1 MSTTVNNNDASS
13 SSTSASN
20 NAESF
25 DLRMKSMEDQINNLS
40 LAFTRFMKEP
50 MFSSNTDSRSQRTH
64 DDSDTENEQSDDE
77 SSNNVDVPTDYQ
89 LSDTLIGQ
97 YKHMVNNQGL
107 LVEEECILKKDEISE
122 LNKVFNFPS
131 NFQVNVAPFGTP
143 EGITV
148 SSNIKNNDTDLLIVE
163 KRINDSL
170 KPLLLMSSML
180 SSDSSNVDV
189 ELISYL
195 AQSAIVL
202 AVNAQASL
210 SRVRRNN
217 IAKEIYGSEVLL
229 PIKIKDTPKM
239 FDETETERVRK
250 LAKSIRKNN
259 EAKQS
264 LLKLNYHSKSNTK
277 KSVNSS
283 GNNTTG
289 NSSNSKS
296 SSGSNGRSN
305 NFNGSPSNVA
315 SGSNN
320 TKSAN
325 EEQEVN
331 LPVGGRLFHHKQVW
345 KELGLPNFCQEVVN
359 GLKVHLLPNF
369 KPMPN
374 PIPFSIPEGP
384 KSDCITKEVQDLL
397 LDDAI
402 EQVLP
407 NRYSKRVFY
416 SNVFTVPK
424 PGTNLHRPV
433 LDLKRLNTFINNQS
447 FKMEGI
453 KNLPSMVKQG
463 YYMVKL
469 DIKKAYLHVLVD
481 PQYRDLFRFV
491 WKGSHYRWKTMPFG
505 LSTAPRIF
513 TMLLR
518 PVLRMLRD
526 INVSV
531 IAYLDDLLI
540 VGSTK
545 EECLSNLK
553 KTMDLLVKLGFK
565 LNLEKSVLEQT
576 QSITFLGLQI
586 DSVSMKL
593 LVPKEKKKSV
603 IKEIRN
609 FLKLDCCSPR
619 KLAGLKGK
627 LIALKDAVIP
637 FRLYTRR
644 TNKFH
649 SQCLTLANGD
659 WDQSFPIPQDV
670 KSEISHWLTVL
681 NQWNGKEI
689 SLFPSY
695 DYVLTTDASESGA
708 GATLK
713 KGNKTIKTWS
723 FQWSTTQSNMSSN
736 RREMLALL
744 MAYQALWWSDS
755 GPISSVRTTLETM
768 PQEESQLDWRAYS
781 RILQCKSRLPQPS
794 FRDESQII
802 VQCNQE
808 LQLATEERSVQSNPT
823 SVRSNP
829 NGSVRI
835 SPEPSNEQL
844 LNNQIEC
851 TPPRLESMEAMSG
864 LPTTHSFAF
873 YPGEDELIQF
883 EEGFYNT
890 DLPNLEISNLVSDD
904 SSSSSSSSSSH
915 VSSSTGNIPRSIDQT
930 ISRVNTNP
938 NSTTLETGDYSTFQ
952 SHVMSIIRI
961 QKSSTA
967 ELLMKS
973 WEPSTLKVYS
983 SSYTRFRNFCISN
996 SLNPA
1001 NITLVVF
1008 MDYLTH
1014 LFKHKPPLA
1023 FSTINGH
1030 RSMLN
1035 QLLLLKNQ
1043 TDIVNDP
1050 FITRIMTGIHKLRP
1064 SSAKYQEIWDTNQ
1077 VFKHLSTITVIPKY
1091 TYTALLK
1098 KTLVLFKMFVLAR
1111 SSDLVKWSF
1120 NGLIITP
1127 DSIKGPVIN
1136 AKELRKGVLS
1146 ILELTSLDDTNSQV
1160 CPVRH
1165 LSTYLRASKGR
1176 RKPHSGDSVFIQ
1188 NEGKPLDVKEIN
1200 IIVLSTLSSSGID
1213 ISKFK
1218 SHSTRSAMAS
1228 LLLSNNVPFN
1238 VVKKMGRWKSN
1249 DTVDTFYDKRIIG
1262 EKSGGF
1268 LNTVV
1273 QIS

>member
-1 MSTTVNNNDASS
+1 MLFIIYIYIYD
-13 SSTSASN
+13 
-20 NAESF
+20 
-25 DLRMKSMEDQINNLS
+25 
-40 LAFTRFMKEP
+40 
-50 MFSSNTDSRSQRTH
+50 
-64 DDSDTENEQSDDE
+64 
-77 SSNNVDVPTDYQ
+77 
-89 LSDTLIGQ
+89 
-97 YKHMVNNQGL
+97 
-107 LVEEECILKKDEISE
+107 
-122 LNKVFNFPS
+122 
-131 NFQVNVAPFGTP
+131 
-143 EGITV
+143 
-148 SSNIKNNDTDLLIVE
+148 NI
-163 KRINDSL
+163 
-170 KPLLLMSSML
+170 
-180 SSDSSNVDV
+180 
-189 ELISYL
+189 
-195 AQSAIVL
+195 
-202 AVNAQASL
+202 
-210 SRVRRNN
+210 
-217 IAKEIYGSEVLL
+217 
-229 PIKIKDTPKM
+229 
-239 FDETETERVRK
+239 
-250 LAKSIRKNN
+250 
-259 EAKQS
+259 
-264 LLKLNYHSKSNTK
+264 
-277 KSVNSS
+277 
-283 GNNTTG
+283 NNTTG
-289 NSSNSKS
+289 NSSNIKS

-320 TKSAN
+320 TKS
-325 EEQEVN
+325 VN
-331 LPVGGRLFHHKQVW
+331 VW

-424 PGTNLHRPV
+424 PGTTLHRPV

-565 LNLEKSVLEQT
+565 LNLEKSVLEPT

-609 FLKLDCCSPR
+609 FLRLDSCSPR

-768 PQEESQLDWRAYS
+768 PQEESELDWRAYF
-781 RILQCKSRLPQPS
+781 RILQCKSRPPQPS

-802 VQCNQE
+802 IQSNQE
-808 LQLATEERSVQSNPT
+808 LQLATEERI
-823 SVRSNP
+823 RSNP
-829 NGSVRI
+829 DGSVRI
-835 SPEPSNEQL
+835 SPEPSNVQL
-844 LNNQIEC
+844 LNNQNEC

-873 YPGEDELIQF
+873 YPGENELIQF

-915 VSSSTGNIPRSIDQT
+915 ASSNTGNIPRSIDQT

-952 SHVMSIIRI
+952 S
-961 QKSSTA
+961 Q
-967 ELLMKS
+967 S

-983 SSYTRFRNFCISN
+983 SSYTRFRNFCTSN

-1043 TDIVNDP
+1043 TDIVDDP

-1064 SSAKYQEIWDTNQ
+1064 SSAKYQEIWDANQ
-1077 VFKHLSTITVIPKY
+1077 VFKHLSTIKVIPKY

-1098 KTLVLFKMFVLAR
+1098 KTLVLCKMFGLAR

-1127 DSIKGPVIN
+1127 DSIKGPVVN
-1136 AKELRKGVLS
+1136 AKEQRKGVLS

-1176 RKPHSGDSVFIQ
+1176 RKLHSGDSVLIQ
-1188 NEGKPLDVKEIN
+1188 NERKRLDVKDIN

-1228 LLLSNNVPFN
+1228 LLLSNNVPFH

>member
-1 MSTTVNNNDASS
+1 MSLHSVHLKVSSDSSNVDVELISYLAQSAIVLAVNAQASLSRVHRNNIAKEIYGSEVLLPIKIKD
-13 SSTSASN
+13 TP
-20 NAESF
+20 
-25 DLRMKSMEDQINNLS
+25 KI
-40 LAFTRFMKEP
+40 FMKEP
-50 MFSSNTDSRSQRTH
+50 MFSSNTNSRT
-64 DDSDTENEQSDDE
+64 N
-77 SSNNVDVPTDYQ
+77 
-89 LSDTLIGQ
+89 LSDTLLDQ

-107 LVEEECILKKDEISE
+107 L
-122 LNKVFNFPS
+122 
-131 NFQVNVAPFGTP
+131 VAPFGTP

-148 SSNIKNNDTDLLIVE
+148 SSTVKNNDTDLLIVE

-264 LLKLNYHSKSNTK
+264 LLKLNYHSKPNAK

-296 SSGSNGRSN
+296 SACSCS
-305 NFNGSPSNVA
+305 V
-315 SGSNN
+315 
-320 TKSAN
+320 
-325 EEQEVN
+325 
-331 LPVGGRLFHHKQVW
+331 
-345 KELGLPNFCQEVVN
+345 
-359 GLKVHLLPNF
+359 
-369 KPMPN
+369 
-374 PIPFSIPEGP
+374 
-384 KSDCITKEVQDLL
+384 SDI
-397 LDDAI
+397 
-402 EQVLP
+402 
-407 NRYSKRVFY
+407 
-416 SNVFTVPK
+416 
-424 PGTNLHRPV
+424 V
-433 LDLKRLNTFINNQS
+433 LDTPL
-447 FKMEGI
+447 
-453 KNLPSMVKQG
+453 
-463 YYMVKL
+463 
-469 DIKKAYLHVLVD
+469 
-481 PQYRDLFRFV
+481 
-491 WKGSHYRWKTMPFG
+491 
-505 LSTAPRIF
+505 TAQAF
-513 TMLLR
+513 
-518 PVLRMLRD
+518 
-526 INVSV
+526 
-531 IAYLDDLLI
+531 LDDL
-540 VGSTK
+540 T
-545 EECLSNLK
+545 
-553 KTMDLLVKLGFK
+553 
-565 LNLEKSVLEQT
+565 
-576 QSITFLGLQI
+576 
-586 DSVSMKL
+586 
-593 LVPKEKKKSV
+593 
-603 IKEIRN
+603 
-609 FLKLDCCSPR
+609 
-619 KLAGLKGK
+619 
-627 LIALKDAVIP
+627 
-637 FRLYTRR
+637 
-644 TNKFH
+644 
-649 SQCLTLANGD
+649 TLAPEEG
-659 WDQSFPIPQDV
+659 
-670 KSEISHWLTVL
+670 
-681 NQWNGKEI
+681 
-689 SLFPSY
+689 
-695 DYVLTTDASESGA
+695 
-708 GATLK
+708 
-713 KGNKTIKTWS
+713 
-723 FQWSTTQSNMSSN
+723 
-736 RREMLALL
+736 
-744 MAYQALWWSDS
+744 
-755 GPISSVRTTLETM
+755 SVR
-768 PQEESQLDWRAYS
+768 SH
-781 RILQCKSRLPQPS
+781 
-794 FRDESQII
+794 
-802 VQCNQE
+802 
-808 LQLATEERSVQSNPT
+808 PT

-829 NGSVRI
+829 DGSVRI
-835 SPEPSNEQL
+835 SPEPSNVQL
-844 LNNQIEC
+844 FNNQNEC

-938 NSTTLETGDYSTFQ
+938 NSNSTTLETGDYSTFQ

-983 SSYTRFRNFCISN
+983 SSYARFRNFCSSN

-1008 MDYLTH
+1008 MEYLTH

-1050 FITRIMTGIHKLRP
+1050 FITRIMTGIQ
-1064 SSAKYQEIWDTNQ
+1064 YQEIWDANQ
-1077 VFKHLSTITVIPKY
+1077 VFKHLSTIQVIPKY

-1098 KTLVLFKMFVLAR
+1098 KTLVLCKMFGLAR

-1136 AKELRKGVLS
+1136 AKEQRKGVLS

-1228 LLLSNNVPFN
+1228 LLLSNNVPFH

>member
-1 MSTTVNNNDASS
+1 
-13 SSTSASN
+13 
-20 NAESF
+20 
-25 DLRMKSMEDQINNLS
+25 
-40 LAFTRFMKEP
+40 
-50 MFSSNTDSRSQRTH
+50 
-64 DDSDTENEQSDDE
+64 
-77 SSNNVDVPTDYQ
+77 
-89 LSDTLIGQ
+89 
-97 YKHMVNNQGL
+97 
-107 LVEEECILKKDEISE
+107 
-122 LNKVFNFPS
+122 
-131 NFQVNVAPFGTP
+131 
-143 EGITV
+143 
-148 SSNIKNNDTDLLIVE
+148 
-163 KRINDSL
+163 
-170 KPLLLMSSML
+170 
-180 SSDSSNVDV
+180 
-189 ELISYL
+189 
-195 AQSAIVL
+195 
-202 AVNAQASL
+202 
-210 SRVRRNN
+210 
-217 IAKEIYGSEVLL
+217 
-229 PIKIKDTPKM
+229 
-239 FDETETERVRK
+239 
-250 LAKSIRKNN
+250 
-259 EAKQS
+259 
-264 LLKLNYHSKSNTK
+264 
-277 KSVNSS
+277 
-283 GNNTTG
+283 
-289 NSSNSKS
+289 
-296 SSGSNGRSN
+296 
-305 NFNGSPSNVA
+305 
-315 SGSNN
+315 
-320 TKSAN
+320 
-325 EEQEVN
+325 
-331 LPVGGRLFHHKQVW
+331 
-345 KELGLPNFCQEVVN
+345 
-359 GLKVHLLPNF
+359 
-369 KPMPN
+369 
-374 PIPFSIPEGP
+374 
-384 KSDCITKEVQDLL
+384 
-397 LDDAI
+397 
-402 EQVLP
+402 
-407 NRYSKRVFY
+407 
-416 SNVFTVPK
+416 
-424 PGTNLHRPV
+424 
-433 LDLKRLNTFINNQS
+433 
-447 FKMEGI
+447 
-453 KNLPSMVKQG
+453 MVKQA

-545 EECLSNLK
+545 EESLSNLK

-565 LNLEKSVLEQT
+565 LNLEKSVLEPT

-593 LVPKEKKKSV
+593 L
-603 IKEIRN
+603 
-609 FLKLDCCSPR
+609 LDCCSPR

-695 DYVLTTDASESGA
+695 DYVLTIDASESGA

-713 KGNKTIKTWS
+713 KGNKIIKTWS

-736 RREMLALL
+736 RREMLELL
-744 MAYQALWWSDS
+744 MAYQALWWSYT
-755 GPISSVRTTLETM
+755 GPISSVR
-768 PQEESQLDWRAYS
+768 
-781 RILQCKSRLPQPS
+781 
-794 FRDESQII
+794 
-802 VQCNQE
+802 
-808 LQLATEERSVQSNPT
+808 
-823 SVRSNP
+823 
-829 NGSVRI
+829 
-835 SPEPSNEQL
+835 
-844 LNNQIEC
+844 
-851 TPPRLESMEAMSG
+851 
-864 LPTTHSFAF
+864 
-873 YPGEDELIQF
+873 
-883 EEGFYNT
+883 
-890 DLPNLEISNLVSDD
+890 
-904 SSSSSSSSSSH
+904 SSSSSSSSSH

-938 NSTTLETGDYSTFQ
+938 NSTTLESGDYSNFQ

-1014 LFKHKPPLA
+1014 LFKHNPPLA

-1064 SSAKYQEIWDTNQ
+1064 SSAKYQEIWDANQ
-1077 VFKHLSTITVIPKY
+1077 VFKHLSTIKVIPKY

-1098 KTLVLFKMFVLAR
+1098 KTLVLCKMFGLAR

-1127 DSIKGPVIN
+1127 DSIKGPVVN
-1136 AKELRKGVLS
+1136 AKEQRKGVLS
-1146 ILELTSLDDTNSQV
+1146 IFELTSLDDTNSQV

-1165 LSTYLRASKGR
+1165 LLTYLRASKGR
-1176 RKPHSGDSVFIQ
+1176 RKPHSCDSVFIQ

-1228 LLLSNNVPFN
+1228 LLLSNNVPFH

-1268 LNTVV
+1268 LNTTGAK
-1273 QIS
+1273 IST